1 MSVEFAMLAIC
12 CCAGIWVRVTSP
24 PKRLRA
30 AGALWQGTL
39 VSRLESSS
47 GADAGVVGVNSNAL
61 QVYRGV
67 CVAQR
72 LGQFLDAAGSKKT
85 PC

>member
-1 MSVEFAMLAIC
+1 MWGSEF
-12 CCAGIWVRVTSP
+12 RVTSQ

-67 CVAQR
+67 CVASAY
-72 LGQFLDAAGSKKT
+72 DSSHVGSKKRLASISMT
-85 PC
+85 